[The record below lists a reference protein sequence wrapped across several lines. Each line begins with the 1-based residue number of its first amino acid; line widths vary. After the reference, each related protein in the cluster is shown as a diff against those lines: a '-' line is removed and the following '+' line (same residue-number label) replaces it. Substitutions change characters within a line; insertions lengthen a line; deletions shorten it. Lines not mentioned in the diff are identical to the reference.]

1 MSAVPAVRRAFAL
14 PLPGRSPLVLGERT
28 LVMGVL
34 NLTHDSF
41 SSDGLAADP
50 ARAIDQMQAM
60 VDAGADLID
69 IGAESTRPGSLP
81 VSEAEELACLRPVLR
96 AIGGRVPVPLSIDTS
111 KAAVANFA
119 LDEGVAIVNDVTA
132 LAGDPA
138 MAPLLAARGVPVILM
153 HMRGCPREMYAE
165 ARYGDVV
172 ADVVRDLQRRIEVA
186 LGAGIGWDRLLL
198 DPGIGFAKTS
208 SQSFDMLA
216 GSSRLSALGRPVL
229 VGPSRKSFLTDAVGA
244 CPPESRDWATAAA
257 VTHAVLSGAHVV
269 RVHRVAE
276 MVQVVRVADRLR
288 LAAEDGVLR

>member
-1 MSAVPAVRRAFAL
+1 MPSSARRVFAV
-14 PLPGRSPLVLGERT
+14 PLPGRAPLLLGERT

-50 ARAIDQMQAM
+50 ARAIAQMQAM
-60 VDAGADLID
+60 VEAGADLID

-81 VSEAEELACLRPVLR
+81 VSEAEELARLRPVLR
-96 AIGGRVPVPLSIDTS
+96 AMGGRVPVPLSIDTS

-153 HMRGCPREMYAE
+153 HMRGRPREMYAD

-172 ADVVRDLQRRIEVA
+172 PDVMRDLQRRMEVA
-186 LGAGIGWDRLLL
+186 LGAGIGWDRLLI
-198 DPGIGFAKTS
+198 DPGIGFAKTPG
-208 SQSFDMLA
+208 QSFEMLSGTA
-216 GSSRLSALGRPVL
+216 RLSALGRPVL
-229 VGPSRKSFLTDAVGA
+229 VGASRKSFLADAIGA
-244 CPPESRDWATAAA
+244 TPPESRDWATAAA
-257 VTHAVLSGAHVV
+257 VTHSVLAGAHVV

-288 LAAEDGVLR
+288 DAAPDGLLR